1 MCLFTRTCIRSCI
14 NSPLVTQ
21 YPGES
26 RRRSAMKQ
34 FRLQEQSHP
43 SRHPLGGRG
52 AFWERSS
59 RLAPQVRGALPCL
72 TSIPARGQG
81 LEDTSP
87 NLALARSCN
96 SFLILPRPPNLGPKA
111 RRPAPSFYNIQAP
124 FLNNGPSL
132 RHFSLSLD
140 SLAFLKHS

>member
-1 MCLFTRTCIRSCI
+1 M
-14 NSPLVTQ
+14 TQ

-26 RRRSAMKQ
+26 GRKSAMKHL
-34 FRLQEQSHP
+34 RLQELSHP

-52 AFWERSS
+52 ASWERSS
-59 RLAPQVRGALPCL
+59 RLTLHLLGALPCL
-72 TSIPARGQG
+72 TSIPALGWG

-111 RRPAPSFYNIQAP
+111 LRPAPPFHNTQAP
-124 FLNNGPSL
+124 FLDNGPSL
-132 RHFSLSLD
+132 HHFSLSLD
-140 SLAFLKHS
+140 SLTFLKHS

>member
-1 MCLFTRTCIRSCI
+1 M
-14 NSPLVTQ
+14 TQ
-21 YPGES
+21 YPRES
-26 RRRSAMKQ
+26 GRRSAMKHL
-34 FRLQEQSHP
+34 RLQEQSHP

-52 AFWERSS
+52 ASWERSS
-59 RLAPQVRGALPCL
+59 HLALHLRGALPCL
-72 TSIPARGQG
+72 TSIPALGRS

-111 RRPAPSFYNIQAP
+111 LQPAPSFYNIQAP
-124 FLNNGPSL
+124 FLDNGPYIH
-132 RHFSLSLD
+132 HFSLSLD